1 MGEAVGEIYCDF
13 GNGDLDDQGY
23 QQAEVNVFLWKCDGD
38 DRYLVLDTLAN
49 AQTNTESK
57 RIGEDS
63 QQSEAWTQNKP
74 SEFPSH

>member
-38 DRYLVLDTLAN
+38 DINLDTFVN
-49 AQTNTESK
+49 EQTNTENK
-57 RIGEDS
+57 RIGEDG
-63 QQSEAWTQNKP
+63 Q
-74 SEFPSH
+74 